1 MVHNS
6 KKHSQRR
13 RKLLMAQKYY
23 AYLAGMKFRLITPML
38 AAAAF
43 AVFVPI
49 IAASAP
55 AVAAKSCD
63 DNPSG
68 NPKDALRLLDKVE
81 AFVPFVPP
89 EEAAYLEKEETAA
102 SEIHSSQRFGAL
114 VSRPYYYARK
124 LHIEFAIARDRLKEL
139 NGLPEIG
146 GIKIRIFMASNLPF
160 ALSNV
165 RSSWDDYYWNDR
177 SHPISVNNVRVLT
190 EDMMA
195 LAGMPGFY
203 IWCLADSMDEKNR

>member
-1 MVHNS
+1 M
-6 KKHSQRR
+6 
-13 RKLLMAQKYY
+13 MAQKYY

-49 IAASAP
+49 IAAS
-55 AVAAKSCD
+55 
-63 DNPSG
+63 
-68 NPKDALRLLDKVE
+68 